1 MIPACL
7 LQKPHLVDLFT
18 RAWIEI
24 DRLCIPAYLQAVA
37 LFTRAWIEIM
47 VSKTVIK
54 RCQSPSSR
62 GRGLKFLSEST
73 PFFSFQSP
81 SSRGRGLKCYA
92 YYITFEEAVAT
103 YYSMSRNS
111 RIVLIRDK
119 GFGNVYFELKYV
131 EICIKYSALLDIRCA
146 VC

>member
-1 MIPACL
+1 M
-7 LQKPHLVDLFT
+7 V
-18 RAWIEI
+18 
-24 DRLCIPAYLQAVA
+24 YLVA
-37 LFTRAWIEIM
+37 LFTRAWIEIAQAINDLAAQIVALFTRAWIEIELLQM
-47 VSKTVIK
+47 EYDTK
-54 RCQSPSSR
+54 
-62 GRGLKFLSEST
+62 
-73 PFFSFQSP
+73 QSP

-92 YYITFEEAVAT
+92 YYITFEEAVAA